1 MENIGLPE
9 ELQTPLMTTL
19 MAQGSDALIY
29 ADKEGIIRVWNH
41 GAENIFGHTS
51 AEAIGQSLDI
61 IIPEK
66 LRAAHWKGFHAA
78 LDSDTMKYK
87 DQVMTTRAVHKDGST
102 RYVDLSF
109 FMTHDAQGQ
118 PLGSLSMAR
127 NATERYL
134 QDRELKKKLANFEN
148 ILPSV
153 FRK

>member
-1 MENIGLPE
+1 
-9 ELQTPLMTTL
+9 
-19 MAQGSDALIY
+19 
-29 ADKEGIIRVWNH
+29 
-41 GAENIFGHTS
+41 
-51 AEAIGQSLDI
+51 
-61 IIPEK
+61 
-66 LRAAHWKGFHAA
+66 
-78 LDSDTMKYK
+78 
-87 DQVMTTRAVHKDGST
+87 MTTRAVHKDGST